1 MLSRT
6 SHALGP
12 LRSLPRAL
20 ARPATS
26 LHHTP
31 SSSHALRSAP
41 FPPTCPSSVRSFSST
56 LLCRQ
61 QPHAP
66 QSTPT
71 ISQDLYDEVADRDME
86 TLHENLEIFCEQFGK
101 DDWEVEYSSG
111 VLNLT
116 LPPYGTYVL
125 NKQPPNL
132 QIWLSSPLSGPN
144 RFEFQPASLEEEEE
158 GVWEGV
164 WVSCRDG
171 ERLGGILE
179 KELKGILKEVEA
191 PEGWE
196 GVGMK

>member
-12 LRSLPRAL
+12 LRSLSRAL
-20 ARPATS
+20 SRPAAALHPTS
-26 LHHTP
+26 
-31 SSSHALRSAP
+31 SAHALRTPAFSHL
-41 FPPTCPSSVRSFSST
+41 SSLPRSFSST
-56 LLCRQ
+56 PLCRQ

-86 TLHENLEIFCEQFGK
+86 TLHENLEIFCEQYGK

-144 RFEFQPASLEEEEE
+144 RFEFQPASVEEEEE

-171 ERLGGILE
+171 ERLGGIVE
-179 KELKGILKEVEA
+179 RELRGILKEVEG